1 MGLDP
6 TKSQAL
12 FVSGWGL
19 DGKGEAIFYMT
30 RRADGSIY
38 WHSILSAPTGFKP
51 VALKGPYAVVNVAV
65 NDVLNIRSG
74 AGVNQPIVGNYPP
87 DAIDVMETGASTN
100 ADGAVWVEVRKN
112 DGLTGWVN
120 SYYLTE
126 YVTHAAFCA
135 DTRVTAL
142 IEQVKQSMA
151 QSNGSLL
158 KPLVSPMHGVNMHL
172 WAYGPGIKFTQ
183 NASANIYADATN
195 YDWGGGPSG
204 LPDVGTFKN
213 IVQPKYLEVFN
224 AANMETY
231 CDNLTKVYP
240 LYRPWPYDNI
250 HYYNLYKPASD
261 LFFDFR
267 SLLIGI
273 EYING
278 QPYLYGMV
286 TVIWEP

>member
-1 MGLDP
+1 
-6 TKSQAL
+6 
-12 FVSGWGL
+12 
-19 DGKGEAIFYMT
+19 
-30 RRADGSIY
+30 
-38 WHSILSAPTGFKP
+38 
-51 VALKGPYAVVNVAV
+51 
-65 NDVLNIRSG
+65 
-74 AGVNQPIVGNYPP
+74 
-87 DAIDVMETGASTN
+87 
-100 ADGAVWVEVRKN
+100 VWVEIRRG

-120 SYYLTE
+120 SSYLTE
-126 YVTHAAFCA
+126 YVTQAAFCA
-135 DTRVTAL
+135 DPRVTAL
-142 IEQVKQSMA
+142 IEQVKQSLV
-151 QSNGSLL
+151 QSNGNLL
-158 KPLVSPMHGVNMHL
+158 KPLVSPTHGVNMHL
-172 WAYGPGIKFTQ
+172 WAYGPSIKFTQ
-183 NASANIYADATN
+183 NASANIYGDTTN
-195 YDWGGGPSG
+195 YNWGGGPSG

-240 LYRPWPYDNI
+240 LYRPWPYANI